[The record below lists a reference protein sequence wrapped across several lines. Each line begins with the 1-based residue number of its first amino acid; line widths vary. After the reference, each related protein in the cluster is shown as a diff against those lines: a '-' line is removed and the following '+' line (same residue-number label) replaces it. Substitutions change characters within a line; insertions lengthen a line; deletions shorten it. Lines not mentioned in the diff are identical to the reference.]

1 MGYAS
6 IKGRKFG
13 FHVVIVCW
21 SRGIVGSKNIYDAG
35 VLATVARH
43 GTTIKWSSPQ
53 AYDGW
58 GGIGSGWDGG
68 QVDGCKKNDRKQDGA
83 SEIGEVCTRHAH

>member
-1 MGYAS
+1 MLRSKAENLGSMSALS
-6 IKGRKFG
+6 AG
-13 FHVVIVCW
+13 
-21 SRGIVGSKNIYDAG
+21 SREIVGSNNIYDAG

-53 AYDGW
+53 AHDGW

-68 QVDGCKKNDRKQDGA
+68 QVDGCKKNDRIQDGA
-83 SEIGEVCTRHAH
+83 SEIGEVCTRRAH